1 TSHGKLD
8 RRALPPPEATDAAV
22 AAYSPPSTLTEVK
35 LARLWS
41 ELLNQ
46 ERIGTEDD
54 FFALGGHSLR
64 ATQLVSRIRSQ
75 FRVDLPLRAV
85 FEATTLTALA
95 RRIDEAS
102 HEARGSDAPPL
113 IPVSRSQPLP
123 LSFAQQR
130 LWFLDQLQPGTT
142 AYNMPNA
149 LRLEGTL
156 DVDALEHAFT
166 DLCGRH
172 ESLRTTFLSVEGEPV
187 QLIAPPTPFQLDRID
202 LSEREDRED
211 ETLRLAEAETTL
223 PFQLATGPLVRARI
237 LRLEAQ
243 HHVLLVTMHHIV
255 SDGWSMGVLVREL
268 IALYRA
274 RLEGRP
280 SPLSELPIQYADYAV
295 WQRQWLRDGVLDAQ
309 LA

>member
-1 TSHGKLD
+1 M
-8 RRALPPPEATDAAV
+8 
-22 AAYSPPSTLTEVK
+22 K

-46 ERIGTEDD
+46 ERIGAEDD

-64 ATQLVSRIRSQ
+64 ATQLVSRIRAQ

-102 HEARGSDAPPL
+102 HEARGSDAPVL
-113 IPVSRSQPLP
+113 APVSRGQPLP

-142 AYNMPNA
+142 AYNMPSA

-156 DVDALEHAFT
+156 DVDALERAFS
-166 DLCGRH
+166 DLIRRH
-172 ESLRTTFLSVEGEPV
+172 ESLRTTFSSGEGEPI

-202 LSEREDRED
+202 LSAREDRED
-211 ETLRLAEAETTL
+211 ESLRLAEAETTL
-223 PFQLATGPLVRARI
+223 PFELATGPLVRAR
-237 LRLEAQ
+237 LLKLAPQ
-243 HHVLLVTMHHIV
+243 QHVLLVTMHHIV

-268 IALYRA
+268 IAFYRA
-274 RLEGRP
+274 HIEGRS
-280 SPLSELPIQYADYAV
+280 SPLPELPIQYADYAV

-309 LA
+309 LAYWKQQLADAPALLELPTDR